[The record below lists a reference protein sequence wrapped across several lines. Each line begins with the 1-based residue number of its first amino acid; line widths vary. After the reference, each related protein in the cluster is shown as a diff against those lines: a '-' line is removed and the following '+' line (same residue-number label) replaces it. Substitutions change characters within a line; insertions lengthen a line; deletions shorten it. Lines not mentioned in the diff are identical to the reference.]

1 LPHFGFLCRRS
12 GGEDCHGADVAPNR
26 RNVLRTILHV
36 LFSGLIVLAAFSP
49 SQGLAGSSSRQTMKL
64 KQHQRTF
71 GYTLQRVSVR
81 ASCFP
86 DRLNL
91 VLAHIAAKTG
101 GRPVVTSGHRHGGRR
116 GSQHRTCMA
125 ADIRV
130 PGISVSRIVAA
141 ARTAPGIG
149 GIGTYCNGIVHVDVG
164 PKRRWR
170 YC

>member
-1 LPHFGFLCRRS
+1 MRITFRLLL
-12 GGEDCHGADVAPNR
+12 GGLMALAPLLAPQTIAASKKMKTVR
-26 RNVLRTILHV
+26 FRYERTY
-36 LFSGLIVLAAFSP
+36 
-49 SQGLAGSSSRQTMKL
+49 
-64 KQHQRTF
+64 

-81 ASCFP
+81 ATCFP
-86 DRLNL
+86 ERLSL
-91 VLAHIAAKTG
+91 VLSHVARKTG
-101 GRPVVTSGHRHGGRR
+101 GRPVVTSGHRGGGRR

-130 PGISVSRIVAA
+130 PGVSVSSIVAA

-170 YC
+170 HC

>member
-1 LPHFGFLCRRS
+1 MAPS
-12 GGEDCHGADVAPNR
+12 GRPTGEF
-26 RNVLRTILHV
+26 VLRNTRRVIIA
-36 LFSGLIVLAAFSP
+36 GLIALTPLLTGQSH
-49 SQGLAGSSSRQTMKL
+49 AGSSSRQTVKL
-64 KQHQRTF
+64 KQYERTY
-71 GYTLQRVSVR
+71 GYSLQRVSVK

-91 VLAHIAAKTG
+91 VLAHIARRTG
-101 GRPVVTSGHRHGGRR
+101 ARPIVTSGHRHGGRR

-130 PGISVSRIVAA
+130 PGVSVSRIVAA

-170 YC
+170 HC